1 MAKVLGH
8 RAPFDRADS
17 GSQRPKEEDK
27 LDASL
32 IWCCL
37 VLTPTPLDPDCRLPL
52 TLRDDLEPIDGLGIA
67 ASEGGSV
74 KSWRLGQIY
83 VGANTQGAQVGR
95 TRCEA
100 VHALVSA
107 SDGFFLGAP

>member
-1 MAKVLGH
+1 MAKVVGH

-27 LDASL
+27 LDPSL

-52 TLRDDLEPIDGLGIA
+52 TLRDDLEPVAGHEIA
-67 ASEGGSV
+67 APNGGSV
-74 KSWRLGQIY
+74 KSRRQQSG
-83 VGANTQGAQVGR
+83 GPQVIDRAGR
-95 TRCEA
+95 PVMPRA
-100 VHALVSA
+100 MSA
-107 SDGFFLGAP
+107 PSG